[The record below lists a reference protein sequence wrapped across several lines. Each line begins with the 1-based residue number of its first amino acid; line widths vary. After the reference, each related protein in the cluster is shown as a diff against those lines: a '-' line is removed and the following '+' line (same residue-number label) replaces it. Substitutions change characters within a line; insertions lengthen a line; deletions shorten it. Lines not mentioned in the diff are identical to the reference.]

1 MSNTNPNANKV
12 HIQVHTQFQVKN
24 NYNITLLIKVTIRSA
39 LSITYNSSVSLYVNS
54 SGLVS
59 ILEELMKVFRISIF
73 HIWNNQLIFF
83 FCIFFFIF
91 FIFFS
96 EGRAAADVEQ
106 LGLVDGGG
114 RAVQG
119 LPAQGPARAD
129 GKVQQGRE
137 EGTSQSEGI
146 KLPHI

>member
-1 MSNTNPNANKV
+1 
-12 HIQVHTQFQVKN
+12 
-24 NYNITLLIKVTIRSA
+24 
-39 LSITYNSSVSLYVNS
+39 
-54 SGLVS
+54 
-59 ILEELMKVFRISIF
+59 MKVFRISIF
-73 HIWNNQLIFF
+73 HIWNNQLIF
-83 FCIFFFIF
+83 IIVFFFFVIF

-137 EGTSQSEGI
+137 EGTSESEGR
-146 KLPHI
+146 KLPCILIL